1 MQIVKIGDCQ
11 IRKNP
16 NFEKMNEGREY
27 VSVVFKT
34 DEDNRIL
41 VDLVY
46 TMNGTIK
53 IHVLPLLRESTKTF
67 DKTIEIKLDDG
78 TTVLDDLRPL
88 D

>member
-11 IRKNP
+11 VRKNP
-16 NFEKMNEGREY
+16 NFEKMNEGKEY

-46 TMNGTIK
+46 TMDGMLR
-53 IHVLPLLRESTKTF
+53 IHVLPILSNNEKSY
-67 DKTIEIKLDDG
+67 DKIIEIKLSDG
-78 TTVLDDLRPL
+78 KTILDKLSVHN
-88 D
+88 